1 MKRVLKLEGLDCADC
16 AAKLENRIKALEGVK
31 NAGINFITLK
41 CSVEALDK
49 DMEDVLE
56 KVVKLINAEHP
67 EIKVK
72 RA

>member
-16 AAKLENRIKALEGVK
+16 AAKLENMIKALEGVK

-41 CSVEALDK
+41 CNVEADEA
-49 DMEDVLE
+49 DME
-56 KVVKLINAEHP
+56 KVMQEVTKLIKLEHP
-67 EIKVK
+67 EISVK